1 MAEFDR
7 GSFFN
12 SLNSELAKV
21 VGPLAPAL
29 IKEKIKQLGK
39 EQSNFPKDMTAHLV
53 ELLTPEI
60 ADEER
65 EVQFQSALLDILI
78 NL

>member
-1 MAEFDR
+1 MAEFNR
-7 GSFFN
+7 GSFFD
-12 SLNSELAKV
+12 SLNSELARI

-29 IKEKIKQLGK
+29 INEKVKQLGK
-39 EQSNFPKDMTAHLV
+39 ERTNFPKDMTAHLV

-60 ADEER
+60 GDEER
-65 EVQFQSALLDILI
+65 EMQFQSALLDILI